1 MHQIENPIFKIS
13 LTLKGENL
21 SRLRARFAESHIAT
35 LFVLTVN
42 DVKKSVEEYLRKQKI
57 RDANT
62 GLTIINELNQWSE
75 KITAE
80 QVVKLI
86 DYVQKSSR

>member
-1 MHQIENPIFKIS
+1 
-13 LTLKGENL
+13 
-21 SRLRARFAESHIAT
+21 
-35 LFVLTVN
+35 
-42 DVKKSVEEYLRKQKI
+42 
-57 RDANT
+57 
-62 GLTIINELNQWSE
+62 LTIINELNQWSE